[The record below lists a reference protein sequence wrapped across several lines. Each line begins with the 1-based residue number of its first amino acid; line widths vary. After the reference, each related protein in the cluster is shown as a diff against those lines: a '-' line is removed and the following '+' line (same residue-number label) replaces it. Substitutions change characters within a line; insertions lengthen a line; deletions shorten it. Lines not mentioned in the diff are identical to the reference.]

1 MGIYSRKLL
10 ESAPAL
16 DSVQD
21 PNDVG
26 VDLDQVEKDIAGPDG
41 IESHKEEIEDAVEG
55 VVGEPLEEAYM
66 CMYESEYNYG
76 QLMRVLGVREL
87 REASMGRDFVLEAT
101 DVRGFFTKV
110 KEIFKN
116 MFAAVVKAFKKVFA
130 YLSSTFASDKALVSK
145 YKDKITAGAETDWK
159 AKGFK
164 YKDNIEFNDY
174 YKGTDWSN
182 AAMKDMEAVK
192 KNGNGAFDPEEDYKT
207 KVIKDLTNIDTA
219 EIKDMKDAL
228 DIELRG
234 SKEPIELS
242 KSNVSAADVIGILS
256 KDSEAKAI
264 KASYNKIKG
273 SYDEALKEVNKLEKA
288 ITAKEN
294 EGALDA
300 SFAICE
306 YYTRVLKFE
315 KNVQNVIYS
324 VTLKAAK
331 DKRAQARKLARA
343 FITAAAGTA
352 PKQESAPVNNDLF
365 GIKMI

>member
-1 MGIYSRKLL
+1 MGIYSRKLF

-16 DSVQD
+16 DSVQN
-21 PNDVG
+21 PNEVG
-26 VDLDQVEKDIAGPDG
+26 VDLDQVEKDIVGPDG
-41 IESHKEEIEDAVEG
+41 IEAHRGEVEDAVEG

-66 CMYESEYNYG
+66 IMYESEYNYG
-76 QLMRVLGVREL
+76 QLMRVLGIREL
-87 REASMGRDFVLEAT
+87 REASMGREFILEGA
-101 DVRGFFTKV
+101 DIKGFFTKV

-116 MFAAVVKAFKKVFA
+116 MFAAVVKAFKKVFS
-130 YLSSTFASDKALVSK
+130 YLTSTFASDKALVNK

-164 YKDNIEFNDY
+164 FKDDIEFSTY
-174 YKGTDWSN
+174 YKGSDWSN
-182 AAMKDMEAVK
+182 AAIRDMEAIK
-192 KNGNGAFDPEEDYKT
+192 KDGNKAFEPEADFKS
-207 KVIKDLTNIDTA
+207 KVIKDLTNIDTD

-228 DIELRG
+228 DLELRG
-234 SKEPIELS
+234 SKEPIDLN
-242 KSNVSAADVIGILS
+242 KSNVSAADVIAILS

-273 SYDEALKEVNKLEKA
+273 SYDEALKEINKLEKA
-288 ITAKEN
+288 VNAKDN
-294 EGALDA
+294 EGSLDA
-300 SFAICE
+300 AFAICE

-315 KNVQNVIYS
+315 KSVQNVIYS

-352 PKQESAPVNNDLF
+352 PKQESATVNNGLF